1 MALIDLAGKRLPNGK
16 RAPFTA
22 RRMATLG
29 FFVTLLIVVGW
40 LHFTGAAAT
49 HGIERKDMDWNGDG
63 NVTMREMLQSF
74 YAVTVT
80 TTKEGARE
88 CRTFAFRGSDKS
100 LRVDCRTV
108 FEPAAK

>member
-1 MALIDLAGKRLPNGK
+1 MALIDLSRKTLGDGK

-29 FFVTLLIVVGW
+29 FFVTLLIIVGW

-49 HGIERKDMDWNGDG
+49 RGIERKDMDWNGDG

-88 CRTFAFRGSDKS
+88 CRTFAFRGSEQP

-108 FEPAAK
+108 VAPEAK

>member
-1 MALIDLAGKRLPNGK
+1 MALIDLSGRKLSNGK
-16 RAPFTA
+16 RVPFTP

-29 FFVTLLIVVGW
+29 FFVTLLIIVGW

-49 HGIERKDMDWNGDG
+49 RGIERKDMDWNGDG

-80 TTKEGARE
+80 TTTEGARE
-88 CRTFAFRGSDKS
+88 CRSFAFRGSDQT

-108 FEPAAK
+108 VQPASR

>member
-1 MALIDLAGKRLPNGK
+1 MALIDLSGKRK
-16 RAPFTA
+16 APFTA

-29 FFVTLLIVVGW
+29 FFVTLLIIVGW

-49 HGIERKDMDWNGDG
+49 QGIERKDMDWNGDG

-88 CRTFAFRGSDKS
+88 CRTFAFRGSEQS

-108 FEPAAK
+108 IEPASK

>member
-1 MALIDLAGKRLPNGK
+1 MALIDLSGRK

-49 HGIERKDMDWNGDG
+49 RGIERKDMDWNGDG

-80 TTKEGARE
+80 TTITTGQGGTRE
-88 CRTFAFRGSDKS
+88 CRSFAFRGSEKT

-108 FEPAAK
+108 VQPAAE

>member
-1 MALIDLAGKRLPNGK
+1 MALIDLSRRKS
-16 RAPFTA
+16 APFTA

-49 HGIERKDMDWNGDG
+49 RGIERKDMDWNNDG

-80 TTKEGARE
+80 TRTEGTRE
-88 CRTFAFRGSDKS
+88 CRTFAFRGSDQS

-108 FEPAAK
+108 VQPASE

>member
-1 MALIDLAGKRLPNGK
+1 MALIDLSGRKK
-16 RAPFTA
+16 APFTA

-29 FFVTLLIVVGW
+29 FFVMLLIVVAW

-49 HGIERKDMDWNGDG
+49 RGIERKDMDWNGDG

-88 CRTFAFRGSDKS
+88 CRTFAFRGSSES

-108 FEPAAK
+108 VEPAAK

>member
-1 MALIDLAGKRLPNGK
+1 MALIDLSRKK
-16 RAPFTA
+16 SAPFTA
-22 RRMATLG
+22 RRVATRG

-49 HGIERKDMDWNGDG
+49 RGIERKDMDWNNDG

-80 TTKEGARE
+80 TTTEGARE
-88 CRTFAFRGSDKS
+88 CRTFAFRGSEQS
-100 LRVDCRTV
+100 LRVDCKTV
-108 FEPAAK
+108 VQPASK

>member
-1 MALIDLAGKRLPNGK
+1 MALIDLSRKK
-16 RAPFTA
+16 SAPFTA

-49 HGIERKDMDWNGDG
+49 RGIESKDMDWNNDG

-80 TTKEGARE
+80 TTTEGARE
-88 CRTFAFRGSDKS
+88 CRTFAFRGSEQS
-100 LRVDCRTV
+100 LRVDCKTV
-108 FEPAAK
+108 VQPASK

>member
-1 MALIDLAGKRLPNGK
+1 MALIDLSRKK
-16 RAPFTA
+16 SAPFTA

-49 HGIERKDMDWNGDG
+49 RGIERKDMDWNNDG

-80 TTKEGARE
+80 TTTEGARE
-88 CRTFAFRGSDKS
+88 CRTFAFRGSNQS

-108 FEPAAK
+108 VQPAAE

>member
-1 MALIDLAGKRLPNGK
+1 MALIDLSRRKS
-16 RAPFTA
+16 APFTA

-49 HGIERKDMDWNGDG
+49 RGIERKDMDWNNDG

-80 TTKEGARE
+80 TTTEGARE
-88 CRTFAFRGSDKS
+88 CRTFAFRGSEQS
-100 LRVDCRTV
+100 LRVDCKTV
-108 FEPAAK
+108 VQPASK

>member
-1 MALIDLAGKRLPNGK
+1 MALIDLSRKK
-16 RAPFTA
+16 SAPFTA
-22 RRMATLG
+22 RRVATLG

-49 HGIERKDMDWNGDG
+49 RGIERKDMDWNNDG

-80 TTKEGARE
+80 TACTSMEPDSIWVIICSPDMRM
-88 CRTFAFRGSDKS
+88 RVSVVRG
-100 LRVDCRTV
+100 
-108 FEPAAK
+108 

>member
-1 MALIDLAGKRLPNGK
+1 MALIDLSRKK
-16 RAPFTA
+16 SAPFTA

-49 HGIERKDMDWNGDG
+49 RGIERKDMDWNNDG

-80 TTKEGARE
+80 TTTEGARE
-88 CRTFAFRGSDKS
+88 CRTFAFRGSEQS
-100 LRVDCRTV
+100 LRVDCKTV
-108 FEPAAK
+108 VQPGSK

>member
-1 MALIDLAGKRLPNGK
+1 MALIDLTRRKS
-16 RAPFTA
+16 APFTA

-49 HGIERKDMDWNGDG
+49 RGIERKDMDWNGDG

-74 YAVTVT
+74 YAVTVKT
-80 TTKEGARE
+80 TITITKGGARE
-88 CRTFAFRGSDKS
+88 CRTFAFRGSEQS

-108 FEPAAK
+108 VEPASK

>member
-1 MALIDLAGKRLPNGK
+1 MALIDLSGKKLSNGR

-29 FFVTLLIVVGW
+29 FFVTLLIVVAW

-49 HGIERKDMDWNGDG
+49 RGIERKDMDWNGDG
-63 NVTMREMLQSF
+63 TVTMREMLQSF
-74 YAVTVT
+74 YAVTI
-80 TTKEGARE
+80 TTKTEGARE
-88 CRTFAFRGSDKS
+88 CRTFAFRGSDQA

-108 FEPAAK
+108 VKPEGK